1 MIRCLHFIR
10 LIYFSV
16 ILNNIPPRRP
26 KRKAFGI
33 FRPFL
38 TFAHLLVL
46 SHGKTCWS
54 REAYSTLC
62 RLCACSESSAF
73 HQATEKQVL
82 EMKQVLSINRFQQ
95 FNTFQL
101 LLLNT
106 CHITH
111 GFTTSCGCLFS
122 LSLSSLWD
130 LTSSFILFCV
140 HWPVFML
147 PCFALLCFT
156 LFRKGSQAPV
166 FIWWWD
172 LFRVS
177 PLFLILPQ
185 HFLTLWLSFCSWLR
199 CSRVCLGLFFCLIV
213 GFCES

>member
-1 MIRCLHFIR
+1 MWSWII
-10 LIYFSV
+10 S
-16 ILNNIPPRRP
+16 PPRRP

-46 SHGKTCWS
+46 SHGKICWS

-73 HQATEKQVL
+73 HQATEKQML
-82 EMKQVLSINRFQQ
+82 EMKQVLSINWFQL

-111 GFTTSCGCLFS
+111 GFATSCGCLFF

-130 LTSSFILFCV
+130 LTSGFIFFLCSLACFYASLFC
-140 HWPVFML
+140 P
-147 PCFALLCFT
+147 
-156 LFRKGSQAPV
+156 
-166 FIWWWD
+166 
-172 LFRVS
+172 
-177 PLFLILPQ
+177 PLFHPVQKRKSSSSVYLMVRSVPCLSAFSDSPSTLS
-185 HFLTLWLSFCSWLR
+185 HSLALFFFFLVEMLES
-199 CSRVCLGLFFCLIV
+199 LFWSLFCLIV